1 METSLVKAVQGIILS
16 ALFVPGLLM
25 PVAAQTMEQSLYR
38 QAYDAVRANDQ
49 ARFQQIRARLTH
61 YPLLPYLDYY
71 QLAFRPGAAD
81 YDKVTRFI
89 REHGDTPQSNR
100 LERSYLTHLAQS
112 QQWSQFL
119 RFYPAK
125 PSSTDLLCMHY
136 QARYYT
142 GQQTQALQEAG
153 KLWLSGQS
161 RPDACTPLFQLWQQ
175 AGLRT
180 QEKVWTRM
188 TLAFEA
194 ENPNLIRHL
203 GAQLGSGMQ
212 PYADQMIALFEQP
225 ARAMNPAYFS
235 TAAPS
240 RRLLS
245 LGLARYA
252 NQQPES
258 VLHQL
263 AQARS
268 RFGLTPAEVAPVERA
283 VARRLLLDRSISQR
297 SWVDATV
304 VRLDDPDLLEL
315 RARLAIWEQD
325 WRGLSGWVKRMP
337 MALQK
342 EDRWRYWLARSLE
355 VQGHKKPARDLY
367 LETANL
373 RGFYGFMA
381 AQRTGVPYRIKNQS
395 AGTKVPDWRTATHR
409 WPFLLRVRELLDMN
423 EITAARAEWVH
434 NMDRNP
440 VAQRI
445 EFGHIALNQGWHEL
459 AILASIRAEAWDAIE
474 LRFPKPYKQTFSQMA
489 RERSVDMSLLYA
501 VSRQESA
508 LYPRAESPVGARGL
522 MQLMPGTAKE
532 TASKLGVP
540 YRNPEQL
547 FEPTLN
553 VRLGSA
559 YLKRLLDVYDG
570 NRILATA
577 AYNAGPGRVK
587 RWREQSRNRPMDV
600 WVESI
605 PYKETRNYV
614 QNVLSFDLIYQHK
627 LQQPLRFMSE
637 RELSHAY

>member
-1 METSLVKAVQGIILS
+1 MKAVWGIVLS
-16 ALFVPGLLM
+16 ALFVPTLM
-25 PVAAQTMEQSLYR
+25 AQTADQTLYR

-81 YDKVTRFI
+81 YNDVTRFI
-89 REHGDTPQSNR
+89 RQHGDTPQSNR
-100 LERSYLTHLAQS
+100 LERSYLTYLAQS

-136 QARYYT
+136 QALYYT
-142 GQQTQALQEAG
+142 GKPKEALQGAG
-153 KLWLSGQS
+153 KIWMSGQS
-161 RPDACTPLFQLWQQ
+161 RPDACSPLFQLWQASGQ
-175 AGLRT
+175 RT
-180 QEKVWTRM
+180 QEKIWQRM

-203 GAQLGSGMQ
+203 GATLGSGLQ
-212 PYADQMIALFEQP
+212 SYGDQMVTLFEQP
-225 ARAMNPAYFS
+225 AKAMNPAYFS
-235 TAAPS
+235 SNPYS
-240 RRLLS
+240 RKLLS
-245 LGLARYA
+245 LGLTRYA
-252 NQQPES
+252 NQEPES
-258 VLHQL
+258 VLRQL
-263 AQARS
+263 AQFRS
-268 RFGLTPAEVAPVERA
+268 RFGLTQAEVKPVERA
-283 VARRLLLDRSISQR
+283 IARRLLLDRSIAPR
-297 SWVDATV
+297 SWVDSTV
-304 VRLDDPDLLEL
+304 KKLADPDITEL

-325 WRGLSGWVKRMP
+325 WRGLSGWVKMMP
-337 MALQK
+337 MARQK
-342 EDRWRYWLARSLE
+342 EDRWRYWMARSLE
-355 VQGHKKPARDLY
+355 VQGQQKPARDLY

-395 AGTKVPDWRTATHR
+395 VKHVPDWRTASQR
-409 WPFLLRVRELLDMN
+409 WPFLLRVRELLSMN
-423 EITAARAEWVH
+423 EIAAARSEWIH

-459 AILASIRAEAWDAIE
+459 AILASIRAEAWDALD
-474 LRFPKPYKQTFSQMA
+474 LRFPLPLKRTFSQMA
-489 RERSVDMSLLYA
+489 QERTMNTSLLYA
-501 VSRQESA
+501 ISRQESA
-508 LYPRAESPVGARGL
+508 LYPLAQSPVGARGL
-522 MQLMPGTAKE
+522 MQLMPATAKE
-532 TASKLGVP
+532 TAGKLGVP
-540 YRNPEQL
+540 YRNEQQL
-547 FEPTLN
+547 FDPTMN
-553 VRLGSA
+553 IRLGSA

-570 NRILATA
+570 NRILAAA

-587 RWREQSRNRPMDV
+587 RWREQSDNKPMDV

-637 RELSHAY
+637 RELNHAY

>member
-1 METSLVKAVQGIILS
+1 MKAVQGIIFS
-16 ALFVPGLLM
+16 ALCVPGLVA
-25 PVAAQTMEQSLYR
+25 PVFAQTMEQSLYR
-38 QAYDAVRANDQ
+38 EGYDAVRANDQ
-49 ARFQQIRARLTH
+49 ERFQQIRARLNH

-81 YDKVTRFI
+81 YNDVTRFI
-89 REHGDTPQSNR
+89 RQHGDTPQSNR
-100 LERSYLTHLAQS
+100 LERAYLTYLAQS

-125 PSSTDLLCMHY
+125 PNSTDLLCMHY

-142 GQQTQALQEAG
+142 GHKSEALQEAG

-161 RPDACTPLFQLWQQ
+161 RPDACDPLFQLWQQ

-180 QEKVWTRM
+180 QEKIWQRM
-188 TLAFEA
+188 NLAFEA
-194 ENPNLIRHL
+194 QNPNLIRHL
-203 GAQLGSGMQ
+203 GAQLGGSLKSYG
-212 PYADQMIALFEQP
+212 DQMIALFEQP
-225 ARAMNPAYFS
+225 ARVMNPVYFT
-235 TAAPS
+235 TAPQS
-240 RRLLS
+240 RQLLS

-252 NQQPES
+252 NEQPEPA
-258 VLHQL
+258 LRQL
-263 AQARS
+263 GEMKR
-268 RFGLTPAEVAPVERA
+268 RFGLNQAEVARVERA
-283 VARRLLLDRSISQR
+283 AARRLLLDRSTAQR
-297 SWVDATV
+297 SWLDATL
-304 VRLDDPDLLEL
+304 VRMKDAELVEL

-325 WRGLSGWVKRMP
+325 WRGLEGWVKRMP

-355 VQGHKKPARDLY
+355 VQGRQKPARELY

-395 AGTKVPDWRTATHR
+395 VGHKVPDWRTASSR
-409 WPFLLRVRELLDMN
+409 WPFLVRVRELLAMN
-423 EITAARAEWVH
+423 EITAARSEWIH

-440 VAQRI
+440 VAQRL

-459 AILASIRAEAWDAIE
+459 AILSSIRAEAWDALD
-474 LRFPKPYKQTFSQMA
+474 LRFPLPLKRTFSQMA
-489 RERSVDMSLLYA
+489 QERTMNTSLLYA
-501 VSRQESA
+501 ISRQESA
-508 LYPRAESPVGARGL
+508 LYPLAQSPVGARGL
-522 MQLMPGTAKE
+522 MQLMPATARE

-540 YRNPEQL
+540 YRNEQQL
-547 FEPTLN
+547 FDPAMN
-553 VRLGSA
+553 IRLGSA

-570 NRILATA
+570 NRILAAA

-587 RWREQSRNRPMDV
+587 RWREQSTNKPMDV

-605 PYKETRNYV
+605 PYRETRNYV

-637 RELSHAY
+637 RELNHAY

>member
-1 METSLVKAVQGIILS
+1 MKAVWGIVLS
-16 ALFVPGLLM
+16 ALFVPTLM
-25 PVAAQTMEQSLYR
+25 AKTADQTLYR

-81 YDKVTRFI
+81 YNDVTRFI
-89 REHGDTPQSNR
+89 RQHGDTPQSNR
-100 LERSYLTHLAQS
+100 LERSYLTYLAQS

-136 QARYYT
+136 QALYYT
-142 GQQTQALQEAG
+142 GKPKEALQGAG
-153 KLWLSGQS
+153 KIWMSGQS
-161 RPDACTPLFQLWQQ
+161 RPDACSPLFQLWQ
-175 AGLRT
+175 ASGLRT
-180 QEKVWTRM
+180 QEKIWQRM

-203 GAQLGSGMQ
+203 GATLGSGLQ
-212 PYADQMIALFEQP
+212 SYGDQMVTLFEQP
-225 ARAMNPAYFS
+225 AKAMNPAYFS
-235 TAAPS
+235 SNPYS
-240 RRLLS
+240 RKLLS
-245 LGLARYA
+245 LGLTRYA
-252 NQQPES
+252 NQEPES
-258 VLHQL
+258 VLRQL
-263 AQARS
+263 ALFRS
-268 RFGLTPAEVAPVERA
+268 RFGLTQAEVKPVERA
-283 VARRLLLDRSISQR
+283 IARRLLLDRSIAQR
-297 SWVDATV
+297 SWVDSTV
-304 VRLDDPDLLEL
+304 KKLADPDITEL

-325 WRGLSGWVKRMP
+325 WRGLSGWVKMMP
-337 MALQK
+337 MARQK
-342 EDRWRYWLARSLE
+342 EDRWRYWMARSLE
-355 VQGHKKPARDLY
+355 VQGQQKPARDLY

-395 AGTKVPDWRTATHR
+395 VKHVPDWRTASQR
-409 WPFLLRVRELLDMN
+409 WPFLLRVRELLSMN
-423 EITAARAEWVH
+423 EIAAARSEWIH

-459 AILASIRAEAWDAIE
+459 AILASIRAEAWDALD
-474 LRFPKPYKQTFSQMA
+474 LRFPLPLKRTFSQMA
-489 RERSVDMSLLYA
+489 QERTMNTSLLYA
-501 VSRQESA
+501 ISRQESA
-508 LYPRAESPVGARGL
+508 LYPLAQSPVGARGL
-522 MQLMPGTAKE
+522 MQLMPATAKE
-532 TASKLGVP
+532 TAGKLGVP
-540 YRNPEQL
+540 YRNEQQL
-547 FEPTLN
+547 FDPTMN
-553 VRLGSA
+553 IRLGSA

-570 NRILATA
+570 NRILAAA

-587 RWREQSRNRPMDV
+587 RWREQSDNKPMDV

-637 RELSHAY
+637 RELNHAY

>member
-1 METSLVKAVQGIILS
+1 M
-16 ALFVPGLLM
+16 
-25 PVAAQTMEQSLYR
+25 AQTADQTLYR

-81 YDKVTRFI
+81 YNDVTRFI
-89 REHGDTPQSNR
+89 RQHGDTPQSNR
-100 LERSYLTHLAQS
+100 LERSYLTYLAQS

-136 QARYYT
+136 QALYYT
-142 GQQTQALQEAG
+142 GKPKEALQGAG
-153 KLWLSGQS
+153 KIWMSGQS
-161 RPDACTPLFQLWQQ
+161 RPDACSPLFQLWQASGQ
-175 AGLRT
+175 RT
-180 QEKVWTRM
+180 QEKIWQRM

-203 GAQLGSGMQ
+203 GATLGSGLQ
-212 PYADQMIALFEQP
+212 SYGDQMVTLFEQP
-225 ARAMNPAYFS
+225 AKAMNPAYFS
-235 TAAPS
+235 SNPYS
-240 RRLLS
+240 RKLLS
-245 LGLARYA
+245 LGLTRYA
-252 NQQPES
+252 NQEPES
-258 VLHQL
+258 VLRQL
-263 AQARS
+263 ALFRS
-268 RFGLTPAEVAPVERA
+268 RFGLTQAEVKPVERA
-283 VARRLLLDRSISQR
+283 IARRLLLDRSIAQR
-297 SWVDATV
+297 SWVDSTV
-304 VRLDDPDLLEL
+304 KKLADPDITEL

-325 WRGLSGWVKRMP
+325 WRGLSGWVKMMP
-337 MALQK
+337 MARQK
-342 EDRWRYWLARSLE
+342 EDRWRYWMARSLE
-355 VQGHKKPARDLY
+355 VQGQQKPARDLY

-395 AGTKVPDWRTATHR
+395 VKHVPDWRTASQR
-409 WPFLLRVRELLDMN
+409 WPFLLRVRELLSMN
-423 EITAARAEWVH
+423 EIAAARSEWIH

-440 VAQRI
+440 VAKRI

-459 AILASIRAEAWDAIE
+459 AILASIRAEAWDALD
-474 LRFPKPYKQTFSQMA
+474 LRFPLPLKRTFSQMA
-489 RERSVDMSLLYA
+489 QERTMNTSLLYA
-501 VSRQESA
+501 ISRQESA
-508 LYPRAESPVGARGL
+508 LYPLAQSPVGARGL
-522 MQLMPGTAKE
+522 MQLMPATAKE
-532 TASKLGVP
+532 TAGKLGVP
-540 YRNPEQL
+540 YRNEQQL
-547 FEPTLN
+547 FDPTMN
-553 VRLGSA
+553 IRLGSA

-570 NRILATA
+570 NRILAAA

-587 RWREQSRNRPMDV
+587 RWREQSDNKPMDV

-637 RELSHAY
+637 RELNHAY

>member
-1 METSLVKAVQGIILS
+1 MKAVQGIIFS
-16 ALFVPGLLM
+16 ALCVPGLVA
-25 PVAAQTMEQSLYR
+25 PVFAQTMEQSLYR
-38 QAYDAVRANDQ
+38 EGYDAVRANDQ
-49 ARFQQIRARLTH
+49 DRFQQIRARLNH

-81 YDKVTRFI
+81 YSDVTRFI
-89 REHGDTPQSNR
+89 RQHGDTPQSNR
-100 LERSYLTHLAQS
+100 LERAYLTYLAQS

-125 PSSTDLLCMHY
+125 PNSTDLLCMHY

-142 GQQTQALQEAG
+142 GHKSEALQEAG
-153 KLWLSGQS
+153 KLWLTGQS
-161 RPDACTPLFQLWQQ
+161 RPDACDPLFQLWQQ

-180 QEKVWTRM
+180 QEKIWQRM
-188 TLAFEA
+188 NLAFEA
-194 ENPNLIRHL
+194 QNPNLIRHL
-203 GAQLGSGMQ
+203 GAQLGGSLK
-212 PYADQMIALFEQP
+212 PYGDQMVALFEQP
-225 ARAMNPAYFS
+225 ARVMNPVYFT
-235 TAAPS
+235 TAPQS
-240 RRLLS
+240 RQLLS

-252 NQQPES
+252 NEQPEPT
-258 VLHQL
+258 LRQL
-263 AQARS
+263 GEMKR
-268 RFGLTPAEVAPVERA
+268 RFGLNQAEVARVERA
-283 VARRLLLDRSISQR
+283 AARRLLLDRSTAQR
-297 SWVDATV
+297 SWLDATL
-304 VRLDDPDLLEL
+304 VRMKDAELVEL

-325 WRGLSGWVKRMP
+325 WRGLEGWVKRMP

-355 VQGHKKPARDLY
+355 VQGRQKPARELY

-395 AGTKVPDWRTATHR
+395 VGHKVPDWRTASSR
-409 WPFLLRVRELLDMN
+409 WPFLVRVRELLAMN
-423 EITAARAEWVH
+423 EITAARSEWIH

-440 VAQRI
+440 VAQRL

-459 AILASIRAEAWDAIE
+459 AILSSIRAEAWDAID
-474 LRFPKPYKQTFSQMA
+474 LRFPLPLKRTFSQMA
-489 RERSVDMSLLYA
+489 QERTMNTSLLYA
-501 VSRQESA
+501 ISRQESA
-508 LYPRAESPVGARGL
+508 LYPLAQSPVGARGL
-522 MQLMPGTAKE
+522 MQLMPATARE

-540 YRNPEQL
+540 YRNEQQL
-547 FEPTLN
+547 FDPAMN
-553 VRLGSA
+553 IRLGSA

-570 NRILATA
+570 NRILAAA

-587 RWREQSRNRPMDV
+587 RWREQSTNKPMDV

-605 PYKETRNYV
+605 PYRETRNYV

-637 RELSHAY
+637 RELNHAY

>member
-1 METSLVKAVQGIILS
+1 MKAVWGIVLS
-16 ALFVPGLLM
+16 ALFVPTLM
-25 PVAAQTMEQSLYR
+25 AQTADQTLYR

-81 YDKVTRFI
+81 YNDVTRFI
-89 REHGDTPQSNR
+89 RQHGDTPQSNR
-100 LERSYLTHLAQS
+100 LERSYLTYLAQS

-136 QARYYT
+136 QALYYT
-142 GQQTQALQEAG
+142 GKPKEALQGAG
-153 KLWLSGQS
+153 KIWMSGQS
-161 RPDACTPLFQLWQQ
+161 RPDACSPLFQLWQASGQ
-175 AGLRT
+175 RT
-180 QEKVWTRM
+180 QEKIWQRM

-203 GAQLGSGMQ
+203 GATLGSGLQ
-212 PYADQMIALFEQP
+212 SYGDQMVTLFEQP
-225 ARAMNPAYFS
+225 AKAMNPAYFS
-235 TAAPS
+235 SNPYS
-240 RRLLS
+240 RKLLS
-245 LGLARYA
+245 LGLTRYA
-252 NQQPES
+252 NQEPES
-258 VLHQL
+258 VLRQL
-263 AQARS
+263 ALFRS
-268 RFGLTPAEVAPVERA
+268 RFGLTQAEVKPVERA
-283 VARRLLLDRSISQR
+283 IARRLLLDRSIAQR
-297 SWVDATV
+297 SWVDSTV
-304 VRLDDPDLLEL
+304 KKLADPDITEL

-325 WRGLSGWVKRMP
+325 WRGLSGWVKMMP
-337 MALQK
+337 MARQK
-342 EDRWRYWLARSLE
+342 EDRWRYWMARSLE
-355 VQGHKKPARDLY
+355 VQGQQKPARDLY

-395 AGTKVPDWRTATHR
+395 VKHVPDWRTASLR
-409 WPFLLRVRELLDMN
+409 WPFLLRVRELLSMN
-423 EITAARAEWVH
+423 EIAAARSEWIH

-459 AILASIRAEAWDAIE
+459 AILASIRAEAWDALD
-474 LRFPKPYKQTFSQMA
+474 LRFPLPLKRTFSQMA
-489 RERSVDMSLLYA
+489 QERTMNTSLLYA
-501 VSRQESA
+501 ISRQESA
-508 LYPRAESPVGARGL
+508 LYPLAQSPVGARGL
-522 MQLMPGTAKE
+522 MQLMPATAKE
-532 TASKLGVP
+532 TAGKLGVP
-540 YRNPEQL
+540 YRNEQQL
-547 FEPTLN
+547 FDPTMN
-553 VRLGSA
+553 IRLGSA

-570 NRILATA
+570 NRILAAA

-587 RWREQSRNRPMDV
+587 RWREQSDNKPMDV

-637 RELSHAY
+637 RELNHAY

>member
-1 METSLVKAVQGIILS
+1 MKAVWGIVLS
-16 ALFVPGLLM
+16 ALFVPTLM
-25 PVAAQTMEQSLYR
+25 AQTADQTLYR

-81 YDKVTRFI
+81 YNDVTRFI
-89 REHGDTPQSNR
+89 RQHGDTPQSNR
-100 LERSYLTHLAQS
+100 LERSYLTYLAQS

-136 QARYYT
+136 QALYYT
-142 GQQTQALQEAG
+142 GKPKEALQGAG
-153 KLWLSGQS
+153 KIWMSGQS
-161 RPDACTPLFQLWQQ
+161 RPDACSPLFQLWQASGQ
-175 AGLRT
+175 RT
-180 QEKVWTRM
+180 QEKIWQRM

-203 GAQLGSGMQ
+203 GAILGSGLQ
-212 PYADQMIALFEQP
+212 SYGDQMVTLFEQP
-225 ARAMNPAYFS
+225 AKAMNPAYFS
-235 TAAPS
+235 SNPYS
-240 RRLLS
+240 RKLLS
-245 LGLARYA
+245 LGLTRYA
-252 NQQPES
+252 NQEPES
-258 VLHQL
+258 VLRQL
-263 AQARS
+263 ALFRS
-268 RFGLTPAEVAPVERA
+268 RFGLTQAEVKPVERA
-283 VARRLLLDRSISQR
+283 IARRLLLDRSIAQR
-297 SWVDATV
+297 SWVDSTV
-304 VRLDDPDLLEL
+304 KKLADPDITEL

-325 WRGLSGWVKRMP
+325 WRGLFGWVKMMP
-337 MALQK
+337 MARQK
-342 EDRWRYWLARSLE
+342 EDRWRYWMARSLE
-355 VQGHKKPARDLY
+355 VQGQQKPARDLY

-395 AGTKVPDWRTATHR
+395 VKHVPDWRTASQR
-409 WPFLLRVRELLDMN
+409 WPFLLRVRELLSMN
-423 EITAARAEWVH
+423 EIAAARSEWIH

-459 AILASIRAEAWDAIE
+459 AILASIRAEAWDALD
-474 LRFPKPYKQTFSQMA
+474 LRFPLPLKRTFSQMA
-489 RERSVDMSLLYA
+489 QERTMNTSLLYA
-501 VSRQESA
+501 ISRQESA
-508 LYPRAESPVGARGL
+508 LYPLAQSPVGARGL
-522 MQLMPGTAKE
+522 MQLMPATAKE
-532 TASKLGVP
+532 TAGKLGVP
-540 YRNPEQL
+540 YRNEQQL
-547 FEPTLN
+547 FDPTMN
-553 VRLGSA
+553 IRLGSA

-570 NRILATA
+570 NRILAAA

-587 RWREQSRNRPMDV
+587 RWREQSDNKPMDV

-637 RELSHAY
+637 RELNHAY

>member
-1 METSLVKAVQGIILS
+1 MKAVQGIIFS
-16 ALFVPGLLM
+16 ALCVPGLVA
-25 PVAAQTMEQSLYR
+25 PVFAQTMEQSLYR
-38 QAYDAVRANDQ
+38 EGYDAVRANDQ
-49 ARFQQIRARLTH
+49 ERFQQIRARLNH

-81 YDKVTRFI
+81 YSDVTRFI
-89 REHGDTPQSNR
+89 RQHGDTPQSNR
-100 LERSYLTHLAQS
+100 LERAYLTYLAQS

-125 PSSTDLLCMHY
+125 PNSTDLLCMHY

-142 GQQTQALQEAG
+142 GHKSEALQEAG

-161 RPDACTPLFQLWQQ
+161 RPDACDPLFQLWQQ

-180 QEKVWTRM
+180 QEKIWQRM
-188 TLAFEA
+188 NLAFEA
-194 ENPNLIRHL
+194 QNPNLIRHL
-203 GAQLGSGMQ
+203 GAQLGGSLKSYG
-212 PYADQMIALFEQP
+212 DQMIALFEQP
-225 ARAMNPAYFS
+225 ARVMNPVYFT
-235 TAAPS
+235 TAPQS
-240 RRLLS
+240 RQLLS

-252 NQQPES
+252 NEQPEPT
-258 VLHQL
+258 LRQL
-263 AQARS
+263 GEMKR
-268 RFGLTPAEVAPVERA
+268 RFGLNQAEVARVERA
-283 VARRLLLDRSISQR
+283 AARRLLLDRSTAQR
-297 SWVDATV
+297 SWLDATL
-304 VRLDDPDLLEL
+304 VRMKDAELVEL

-325 WRGLSGWVKRMP
+325 WRGLEGWVKRMP

-355 VQGHKKPARDLY
+355 VQGRQKPARELY

-395 AGTKVPDWRTATHR
+395 VGHKVPDWRTASSR
-409 WPFLLRVRELLDMN
+409 WPFLVRVRELLAMN
-423 EITAARAEWVH
+423 EITAARSEWIH

-440 VAQRI
+440 VAQRL

-459 AILASIRAEAWDAIE
+459 AILSSIRAEAWDALD
-474 LRFPKPYKQTFSQMA
+474 LRFPLPLKRTFSQMA
-489 RERSVDMSLLYA
+489 QERTMNTSLLYA
-501 VSRQESA
+501 ISRQESA
-508 LYPRAESPVGARGL
+508 LYPLAQSPVGARGL
-522 MQLMPGTAKE
+522 MQLMPATARE

-540 YRNPEQL
+540 YRNEQQL
-547 FEPTLN
+547 FDPAMN
-553 VRLGSA
+553 IRLGSA

-570 NRILATA
+570 NRILAAA

-587 RWREQSRNRPMDV
+587 RWREQSTNKPMDV

-605 PYKETRNYV
+605 PYRETRNYV

-637 RELSHAY
+637 RELNHAY

>member
-1 METSLVKAVQGIILS
+1 
-16 ALFVPGLLM
+16 
-25 PVAAQTMEQSLYR
+25 MEQSLYR
-38 QAYDAVRANDQ
+38 EGYDAVRANDQ
-49 ARFQQIRARLTH
+49 ERFQQIRARLNH
-61 YPLLPYLDYY
+61 YPLRPYLDYY

-81 YDKVTRFI
+81 YNDVTRFI
-89 REHGDTPQSNR
+89 RQHGDTPQSNR
-100 LERSYLTHLAQS
+100 LERAYLTYLAQS

-125 PSSTDLLCMHY
+125 PNSTDLLCMHY

-142 GQQTQALQEAG
+142 GHKSEALQEAG

-161 RPDACTPLFQLWQQ
+161 RPDACDPLFQLWQQ

-180 QEKVWTRM
+180 QEKIWQRM
-188 TLAFEA
+188 SLAFEA
-194 ENPNLIRHL
+194 QNPNLIRHL
-203 GAQLGSGMQ
+203 GPQLGSLK
-212 PYADQMIALFEQP
+212 PYGDQMIALFDQP
-225 ARAMNPAYFS
+225 ARAMNPASFS
-235 TAAPS
+235 TAPQS
-240 RRLLS
+240 RQLLS

-252 NQQPES
+252 NEQPEPA
-258 VLHQL
+258 LRQL
-263 AQARS
+263 GEMKR
-268 RFGLTPAEVAPVERA
+268 RFGLNQAEVARVERA
-283 VARRLLLDRSISQR
+283 AARRLLLDRSTAQR
-297 SWVDATV
+297 NWLDATL
-304 VRLDDPDLLEL
+304 VRMKDAELVEL

-325 WRGLSGWVKRMP
+325 WRDLEGWVKRMP

-355 VQGHKKPARDLY
+355 VQGRQKPARELY

-395 AGTKVPDWRTATHR
+395 VGHKVPDWRTASSR
-409 WPFLLRVRELLDMN
+409 WPFLVRVRELLAMN
-423 EITAARAEWVH
+423 EITAARSEWIH

-440 VAQRI
+440 VAQRL

-459 AILASIRAEAWDAIE
+459 AILSSIRAEAWDAID
-474 LRFPKPYKQTFSQMA
+474 LRFPLPLKRTFSQMA
-489 RERSVDMSLLYA
+489 QERTMNTSLLYA
-501 VSRQESA
+501 ISRQESA
-508 LYPRAESPVGARGL
+508 LYPLAQSPVGARGL
-522 MQLMPGTAKE
+522 MQLMPATARE

-540 YRNPEQL
+540 YRNEQQL
-547 FEPTLN
+547 FDPTMN
-553 VRLGSA
+553 IRLGSA

-570 NRILATA
+570 NRILAAA

-587 RWREQSRNRPMDV
+587 RWRDQSTNKPMDV

-605 PYKETRNYV
+605 PYRETRNYV

-637 RELSHAY
+637 RELNHAY

>member
-1 METSLVKAVQGIILS
+1 MKAVQGIIFS
-16 ALFVPGLLM
+16 ALCVPGLVA
-25 PVAAQTMEQSLYR
+25 PVFAQTMEQSLYR
-38 QAYDAVRANDQ
+38 EGYDAVRANDQ
-49 ARFQQIRARLTH
+49 DRFQQIRARLNH

-81 YDKVTRFI
+81 YNDVTRFI
-89 REHGDTPQSNR
+89 RQHGDTPQSNR
-100 LERSYLTHLAQS
+100 LERAYLTYLAQS

-125 PSSTDLLCMHY
+125 PNSTDLLCMHY

-142 GQQTQALQEAG
+142 GHKSEALQEAG
-153 KLWLSGQS
+153 KLWLTGQS
-161 RPDACTPLFQLWQQ
+161 RPDACDPLFQLWQQ

-180 QEKVWTRM
+180 QEKIWQRM
-188 TLAFEA
+188 NLAFEA
-194 ENPNLIRHL
+194 QNPNLIRHL
-203 GAQLGSGMQ
+203 GAQLGGSLKSYG
-212 PYADQMIALFEQP
+212 DQMIALFEQP
-225 ARAMNPAYFS
+225 ARVMNPVYFT
-235 TAAPS
+235 TAPQS
-240 RRLLS
+240 RQLLS

-252 NQQPES
+252 NEQPEPT
-258 VLHQL
+258 LRQL
-263 AQARS
+263 GEMKR
-268 RFGLTPAEVAPVERA
+268 RFGLNQAEVARVERA
-283 VARRLLLDRSISQR
+283 AARRLLLDRATAQR
-297 SWVDATV
+297 SWLDATL
-304 VRLDDPDLLEL
+304 VRMKDAELVEL

-325 WRGLSGWVKRMP
+325 WRGLEGWVKRMP

-355 VQGHKKPARDLY
+355 VQGRQKPARELY

-395 AGTKVPDWRTATHR
+395 VGHKVPDWRTASSR
-409 WPFLLRVRELLDMN
+409 WPFLVRVRELLAMN
-423 EITAARAEWVH
+423 EIAAARSEWIH

-440 VAQRI
+440 VAQRL

-459 AILASIRAEAWDAIE
+459 AILSSIRAEAWDAID
-474 LRFPKPYKQTFSQMA
+474 LRFPLPLKRTFSQMA
-489 RERSVDMSLLYA
+489 QERTMNTSLLYA
-501 VSRQESA
+501 ISRQESA
-508 LYPRAESPVGARGL
+508 LYPLAQSPVGARGL
-522 MQLMPGTAKE
+522 MQLMPATARE

-540 YRNPEQL
+540 YRNEQQL
-547 FEPTLN
+547 FDPAMN
-553 VRLGSA
+553 IRLGSA

-570 NRILATA
+570 NRILAAA

-587 RWREQSRNRPMDV
+587 RWREQSTNKPMDV

-605 PYKETRNYV
+605 PYRETRNYV

-637 RELSHAY
+637 RELNHAY

>member
-1 METSLVKAVQGIILS
+1 MPFVKAVQGIIFS
-16 ALFVPGLLM
+16 ALCVPGLVA
-25 PVAAQTMEQSLYR
+25 PVFAQTMEQSLYR
-38 QAYDAVRANDQ
+38 EGYDAVRANDQ
-49 ARFQQIRARLTH
+49 ERFQQIRARLNH

-81 YDKVTRFI
+81 YDDVTRFI
-89 REHGDTPQSNR
+89 RQHGDTPQSNR
-100 LERSYLTHLAQS
+100 LERAYLTYLAQS

-125 PSSTDLLCMHY
+125 PNSTDLLCMHY

-142 GQQTQALQEAG
+142 GHKSEALQEAG

-161 RPDACTPLFQLWQQ
+161 RPDACDPLFQHWQQ

-180 QEKVWTRM
+180 QEKIWQRM
-188 TLAFEA
+188 NLAFEA
-194 ENPNLIRHL
+194 QNPNLIRHL
-203 GAQLGSGMQ
+203 GAQLGGSLK
-212 PYADQMIALFEQP
+212 PYGDQMIALFDQP
-225 ARAMNPAYFS
+225 ARAMNPASFS
-235 TAAPS
+235 TAPQS
-240 RRLLS
+240 RQLLS

-252 NQQPES
+252 NEQPEPA
-258 VLHQL
+258 LRQL
-263 AQARS
+263 GEMKR
-268 RFGLTPAEVAPVERA
+268 RFGLNQAEVARVERA
-283 VARRLLLDRSISQR
+283 AARRLLLDRSLAQR
-297 SWVDATV
+297 SWLDATL
-304 VRLDDPDLLEL
+304 VRMKDAELVEL

-325 WRGLSGWVKRMP
+325 WRGLEGWVKRMP

-355 VQGHKKPARDLY
+355 VQGRQKPARELY

-395 AGTKVPDWRTATHR
+395 VGHKVPDWRTASSR
-409 WPFLLRVRELLDMN
+409 WPFLVRVRELLAMN
-423 EITAARAEWVH
+423 EITAARSEWIH

-440 VAQRI
+440 VAQRL

-459 AILASIRAEAWDAIE
+459 AILSSIRAEAWDAID
-474 LRFPKPYKQTFSQMA
+474 LRFPLPLKRTFSQMA
-489 RERSVDMSLLYA
+489 QERTMNTSLLYA
-501 VSRQESA
+501 ISRQESA
-508 LYPRAESPVGARGL
+508 LYPLAQSPVGARGL
-522 MQLMPGTAKE
+522 MQLMPATARE

-540 YRNPEQL
+540 YRNEQQL
-547 FEPTLN
+547 FDPAMN
-553 VRLGSA
+553 IRLGSA

-570 NRILATA
+570 NRILAAA

-587 RWREQSRNRPMDV
+587 RWRDQSTNKPMDV

-605 PYKETRNYV
+605 PYRETRNYV

-637 RELSHAY
+637 RELNHAY

>member
-1 METSLVKAVQGIILS
+1 MKAVWGIVLS
-16 ALFVPGLLM
+16 ALFVPTLM
-25 PVAAQTMEQSLYR
+25 AQTADQTLYR

-81 YDKVTRFI
+81 YNDVTRFI
-89 REHGDTPQSNR
+89 RQHGDTPQSNR
-100 LERSYLTHLAQS
+100 LERSYLTYLAQS

-136 QARYYT
+136 QALYYT
-142 GQQTQALQEAG
+142 GKPKEALQGAG
-153 KLWLSGQS
+153 KIWMSGQS
-161 RPDACTPLFQLWQQ
+161 RPDACSPLFQLWQASGQ
-175 AGLRT
+175 RT
-180 QEKVWTRM
+180 QEKIWQRM
-188 TLAFEA
+188 TLAFEG

-203 GAQLGSGMQ
+203 GATLGSGLQ
-212 PYADQMIALFEQP
+212 SYGDQMVTLFEQP
-225 ARAMNPAYFS
+225 AKAMNPAYFS
-235 TAAPS
+235 SNPYS
-240 RRLLS
+240 RKLLS
-245 LGLARYA
+245 LGLTRYA
-252 NQQPES
+252 NQEPES
-258 VLHQL
+258 VLRQL
-263 AQARS
+263 ALFRS
-268 RFGLTPAEVAPVERA
+268 RFGLTLAEVKPVERA
-283 VARRLLLDRSISQR
+283 IARRLLLDRSIAQR
-297 SWVDATV
+297 SWVDSTV
-304 VRLDDPDLLEL
+304 KKLADPDITEL

-325 WRGLSGWVKRMP
+325 WRGLSGWVKMMP
-337 MALQK
+337 MARQK
-342 EDRWRYWLARSLE
+342 EDRWRYWMARSLE
-355 VQGHKKPARDLY
+355 VQGQQKPARDLY

-395 AGTKVPDWRTATHR
+395 VKHVPDWRTASQR
-409 WPFLLRVRELLDMN
+409 WPFLLRVRELLSMN
-423 EITAARAEWVH
+423 EIAAARSEWIH

-459 AILASIRAEAWDAIE
+459 AILASIRAEAWDALD
-474 LRFPKPYKQTFSQMA
+474 LRFPLPLKRTFSQMA
-489 RERSVDMSLLYA
+489 QERTMNTSLLYA
-501 VSRQESA
+501 ISRQESA
-508 LYPRAESPVGARGL
+508 LYPLAQSPVGARGL
-522 MQLMPGTAKE
+522 MQLMPATAKE
-532 TASKLGVP
+532 TAGKLGVP
-540 YRNPEQL
+540 YRNEQQL
-547 FEPTLN
+547 FDPTMN
-553 VRLGSA
+553 IRLGSA

-570 NRILATA
+570 NRILAAA

-587 RWREQSRNRPMDV
+587 RWREQSDNKPMDV

-637 RELSHAY
+637 RELNHAY

>member
-1 METSLVKAVQGIILS
+1 MKAVQGIIFS
-16 ALFVPGLLM
+16 ALCVPGLVA
-25 PVAAQTMEQSLYR
+25 PVFAQTMEQSLYR
-38 QAYDAVRANDQ
+38 EGYDAVRANDQ
-49 ARFQQIRARLTH
+49 ERFQQIRARLNH

-81 YDKVTRFI
+81 YSDVTRFI
-89 REHGDTPQSNR
+89 RQHGDTPQSNR
-100 LERSYLTHLAQS
+100 LERAYLTYLAQS

-125 PSSTDLLCMHY
+125 PSSTDLLCQHY

-142 GQQTQALQEAG
+142 GHKSEALKEAG

-161 RPDACTPLFQLWQQ
+161 RPDACDPLFQLWQQ

-180 QEKVWTRM
+180 QEKIWQRM
-188 TLAFEA
+188 NLAFEA
-194 ENPNLIRHL
+194 QNPNLIRHL
-203 GAQLGSGMQ
+203 GAQLGGSLKSYG
-212 PYADQMIALFEQP
+212 DQMIALFEQP
-225 ARAMNPAYFS
+225 ARVMNPVYFT
-235 TAAPS
+235 TAPQS
-240 RRLLS
+240 RQLLS

-252 NQQPES
+252 NEQPEAA
-258 VLHQL
+258 LRQL
-263 AQARS
+263 GEMKR
-268 RFGLTPAEVAPVERA
+268 RFGLNQAEVARVERA
-283 VARRLLLDRSISQR
+283 AARRLLLDRSTAQR
-297 SWVDATV
+297 SWLDATL
-304 VRLDDPDLLEL
+304 VRMKDAELVEL

-325 WRGLSGWVKRMP
+325 WRGLEGWVKRMP

-355 VQGHKKPARDLY
+355 VQGRQKQARELY

-395 AGTKVPDWRTATHR
+395 VGHKVPDWRTASSR
-409 WPFLLRVRELLDMN
+409 WPFLVRVRELLAMN
-423 EITAARAEWVH
+423 EITAARSEWIH

-440 VAQRI
+440 VAQRL

-459 AILASIRAEAWDAIE
+459 AILSSIRAEAWDAID
-474 LRFPKPYKQTFSQMA
+474 LRFPLPLKRTFSQMA
-489 RERSVDMSLLYA
+489 QERTMNTSLLYA
-501 VSRQESA
+501 ISRQESA
-508 LYPRAESPVGARGL
+508 LYPLAQSPVGARGL
-522 MQLMPGTAKE
+522 MQLMPATAKE
-532 TASKLGVP
+532 TAAKLGVP
-540 YRNPEQL
+540 YRNEQQL
-547 FEPTLN
+547 FDPTMN
-553 VRLGSA
+553 IRLGSA

-570 NRILATA
+570 NRILAAA

-587 RWREQSRNRPMDV
+587 RWREQSTNKPMDV

-605 PYKETRNYV
+605 PYRETRNYV

-637 RELSHAY
+637 RELNHAY